1 MLRTNPLASPKDT
14 AVQSTEQHT
23 PPPAPER
30 TPSPQQPGHA
40 LSGLQDLS
48 SSRARAP
55 GTTGVE
61 KRPIS
66 PSAFSTPQAS
76 AKKSRLDA
84 DAQSPTDVSDSH
96 GPDRLFGS
104 GSDSPGPSR
113 TQGVQAV
120 ASSHGS
126 AAKMGGKVIDVPD
139 LPTLQGQPER
149 WDPRQVQRVKHDIET
164 RLTEQHNHPV
174 KVLGY
179 HVTPDH
185 NVASLRAE
193 GFSADKHQ
201 GQAGGVAGTNIHG
214 PGLYISERPT
224 SDYARAD
231 GHDTMFAVVVPGTGF
246 HKSNA
251 SPSKAWASAQHHA
264 STDTGHYMESMQ
276 GELKILPGAIGQVG
290 LVPIARIPP
299 SMSSAAL
306 AERASMFAKPAA
318 PNANGVSPALH
329 AWITG
334 AIAGHPKLKNI
345 DTETDPERRRAS
357 IESVVTGLERDW
369 MKPDDATREN
379 LLADLNARYSMPG

>member
-14 AVQSTEQHT
+14 AVQPTEQHA

-48 SSRARAP
+48 SSRARAQ

-84 DAQSPTDVSDSH
+84 DSPSPTDISDSH
-96 GPDRLFGS
+96 SPARLFGP
-104 GSDSPGPSR
+104 GANSPGPSR
-113 TQGVQAV
+113 TEGVQAV

-126 AAKMGGKVIDVPD
+126 AAQMGGKVVDVPN
-139 LPTLQGQPER
+139 LPTLQGQPEQ
-149 WDPRQVQRVKHDIET
+149 WEPKQIQQVKHDIET
-164 RLTEQHNHPV
+164 ELTKQHGHPV

-185 NVASLRAE
+185 NVESLRAE

-201 GQAGGVAGTNIHG
+201 GKAGGVAGTNIHG

-246 HKSNA
+246 HKSDA
-251 SPSKAWASAQHHA
+251 RPAKAWASAQHHA

-276 GELKILPGAIGQVG
+276 GELKILPNAIGQVG

-329 AWITG
+329 NWITG
-334 AIAGHPKLKNI
+334 AIAGHPALKNI
-345 DTETDPERRRAS
+345 EAETDPENKRAS
-357 IESVVTGLERDW
+357 IQRVVNQLDNDW
-369 MKPDDATREN
+369 NKPDGATKER
-379 LLADLNARYSMPG
+379 LLADLNARYSIPG

>member
-14 AVQSTEQHT
+14 AVQPTEQHT
-23 PPPAPER
+23 PPPAPAR
-30 TPSPQQPGHA
+30 TPSPQQPAHA

-55 GTTGVE
+55 GATGAE

-84 DAQSPTDVSDSH
+84 DSPSPTGISHSH
-96 GPDRLFGS
+96 GTGRLFGS
-104 GSDSPGPSR
+104 GADSPGPSR
-113 TQGVQAV
+113 TEGVQAV

-126 AAKMGGKVIDVPD
+126 AAKMGGKVVDVPN
-139 LPTLQGQPER
+139 LPTLQGQPDTWKPEL
-149 WDPRQVQRVKHDIET
+149 VQQVKHDIET
-164 RLTEQHNHPV
+164 KLTKQHGHPV

-185 NVASLRAE
+185 NVESLRAE

-201 GQAGGVAGTNIHG
+201 GKAGGVAGTNIHG

-224 SDYARAD
+224 DDYARAD

-246 HKSNA
+246 HKSDA
-251 SPSKAWASAQHHA
+251 SPSKAWAPAQHHA
-264 STDTGHYMESMQ
+264 SPDTGHYMESMK
-276 GELKILPGAIGQVG
+276 GELKILPNAIGQVG
-290 LVPIARIPP
+290 LVPIAHIPP

-306 AERASMFAKPAA
+306 AERASMFTKPTA
-318 PNANGVSPALH
+318 PDANGAPTELQK
-329 AWITG
+329 WITS
-334 AIAGHPKLKNI
+334 AIGGHPLLKDI
-345 DTETDPERRRAS
+345 EAETNPENKRAR
-357 IESVVTGLERDW
+357 IQSVVNELNNSWT
-369 MKPDDATREN
+369 KPNDATKES
-379 LLADLNARYSMPG
+379 LLADLNARYSIPG